1 MAYPLRIL
9 LVDDD
14 EVDRMAVK
22 RLLKQAGVDAEV
34 EERVDAA
41 SALAVA
47 HQQLFDCALLD
58 YRLPATDGISLLK
71 SLRNSG
77 VGVPVVAL
85 TGQGD
90 EEVAV
95 ELMKA
100 GAADYLNKNT
110 LTAERLERSL
120 RYAMA
125 LHRAD
130 EDRRLLLERE
140 QQARLQAQA
149 ANRAKDE
156 FLATLS
162 HELRTPLNAIL
173 GGRSCCRRASGPA
186 TGGGSRSPSATPG
199 PAQLI
204 DDLLTSPAS

>member
-1 MAYPLRIL
+1 M
-9 LVDDD
+9 
-14 EVDRMAVK
+14 
-22 RLLKQAGVDAEV
+22 
-34 EERVDAA
+34 
-41 SALAVA
+41 
-47 HQQLFDCALLD
+47 
-58 YRLPATDGISLLK
+58 
-71 SLRNSG
+71 
-77 VGVPVVAL
+77 PVVAL

-110 LTAERLERSL
+110 LTSERLERSL
-120 RYAMA
+120 RYAIA

-130 EDRRLLLERE
+130 EERRLLLERE

-173 GGRSCCRRASGPA
+173 GWAQCWAAVNWTRRARAAPSRSSSATHACRRSSSTICSTSRASHRQAAPRAADGDRAIDRGSGDRRRHGRPPTPKGVRLRA
-186 TGGGSRSPSATPG
+186 TVG
-199 PAQLI
+199 
-204 DDLLTSPAS
+204 